1 MAARSPY
8 PGVFPIMNAT
18 ARPRVQ
24 IVRKARIPN
33 KRLKQRRGSVKGP
46 AYRAFVR
53 SFGCIACFGE
63 LIPPDELGPLECMLQ
78 GSRTECAHV
87 GARGLSQKASDYD
100 SLPLCAIEH
109 HRVGPESH
117 HKLGKRFWGFHGLN
131 RVELIHQ
138 LQELWKT
145 EVLGS
150 TAKPRGE
157 YGGAR

>member
-1 MAARSPY
+1 MRPT
-8 PGVFPIMNAT
+8 VT
-18 ARPRVQ
+18 ARPQVR
-24 IVRKARIPN
+24 IARKARIPN
-33 KRLKQRRGSVKGP
+33 KRLKQRRGSVKDP

-53 SFGCIACFGE
+53 SFGCVACFGK
-63 LIPPDELGPLECMLQ
+63 LILD
-78 GSRTECAHV
+78 GSEWNMWRIQTSPTECAHV
-87 GARGLSQKASDYD
+87 GTRGLSQKASDYE

-145 EVLGS
+145 QCWARQREPDSHRTGRGS
-150 TAKPRGE
+150 Q
-157 YGGAR
+157 